1 MKAILLIRVSTE
13 AQDLVQQREQVV
25 DAAKRDGYDEL
36 ILIEDKES
44 AVKLSEEERNDIVHT
59 VLEKI
64 ILNRESR
71 YILTIN
77 IYNKI
82 NEDVKTIKIDTY
94 KKKII

>member
-1 MKAILLIRVSTE
+1 MT
-13 AQDLVQQREQVV
+13 DYNT
-25 DAAKRDGYDEL
+25 D
-36 ILIEDKES
+36 DK
-44 AVKLSEEERNDIVHT
+44 KERYDIVHT

-77 IYNKI
+77 IHNKI

-94 KKKII
+94 KKKIIQ